1 MSYSRPHP
9 GVLRRN
15 IILTLTLALAFGI
28 ISSVL
33 WIQASDLGLDHSS
46 LLLQS
51 LEVVLFSLTFLFTA
65 VLLGSIAEVLRRT
78 PGPITLAFAFIL
90 PLLLAWVIGI
100 FEYRILTYAI
110 VAGMGVVTFYLY
122 ASTPKGSS

>member
-46 LLLQS
+46 ILLQS

-65 VLLGSIAEVLRRT
+65 VLLGSIAEALRRT

-100 FEYRILTYAI
+100 FEQRTLTYAI